1 MQNVADSVYKEC
13 LGYCAAEFRRNACA
27 ATINDLHKG
36 VVMDYLPLFHKLQ
49 GRDVLLV
56 GGGEMALRKA
66 RLLLDTGAA
75 LRVVAPFISEEL
87 QALVADKQ
95 GQCLLREY
103 QTSDMQDCCLVL
115 TTTDQPDVNAAV
127 SAQAKAL
134 NIPVYSVGA
143 PDLSSFIFPAIVDRS
158 PLVIAVSSAGHAP
171 VLARLARAKIE
182 TWLPA
187 SYGRLAGLAAKFRDQ
202 VKTLLPHV
210 QPRRAFWE
218 DVFQGQIAEHVFA
231 GRDQQAEQLLAE
243 KISSAQNKVVGEVYL
258 VGAGP
263 GDPDLLTFKALRLMQ
278 QADVVL
284 YDRLVAPAILD
295 LCRRDAERMYVGK
308 QASNHSVPQEQIN
321 QKLVELALQG
331 KRVVRLKGGDPFIF
345 GRGGEE
351 IEELA
356 AQHIPFQV
364 VPGIT
369 AASGCSAYAGIP
381 LTHRDYAQSVRF
393 VTGHPKDGVL
403 DLPWSELISPT
414 QTVVFYM
421 GLGCLPDIC
430 QQLIAHGRA
439 ANTPIAL
446 VENGTTDKQRVFTG
460 NLETINQQVQEFAV
474 QSPSL
479 IIVGEVVALRDKL
492 NWFVGVN

>member
-1 MQNVADSVYKEC
+1 
-13 LGYCAAEFRRNACA
+13 
-27 ATINDLHKG
+27 
-36 VVMDYLPLFHKLQ
+36 MDYLPLFHKLQ

-66 RLLLDTGAA
+66 RVLLESGAK
-75 LRVVAPFISEEL
+75 LRVIAPLISDEL
-87 QALVADKQ
+87 QTLVSAQQ

-103 QTSDMQDCCLVL
+103 QDNDMQGCCLVMA
-115 TTTDQPDVNAAV
+115 TTDQPKVNAAV
-127 SAQAKAL
+127 SAQAQAQG
-134 NIPVYSVGA
+134 IPVYAVGA
-143 PDLSSFIFPAIVDRS
+143 AELSSIIFPAIVDRS
-158 PLVIAVSSAGHAP
+158 PLIIAVSTAGHAP

-187 SYGRLAGLAAKFRDQ
+187 SYGRLAGLAAKFRQQ
-202 VKTLLPHV
+202 VRTLLPDV
-210 QPRRAFWE
+210 QPRRVFWE

-231 GRDQQAEQLLAE
+231 GREQQAEQLLEE
-243 KISSAQNKVVGEVYL
+243 KISGAQTEVSGEVYL

-284 YDRLVAPAILD
+284 YDRLVAPAILE
-295 LCRRDAERMYVGK
+295 LCRRDADRMYVGK
-308 QASNHSVPQEQIN
+308 QTSNHSVSQDQIN
-321 QKLVELALQG
+321 KKLVELAQQG

-356 AQHIPFQV
+356 AQRIPFQV

-393 VTGHPKDGVL
+393 VTGHAKEGVL
-403 DLPWSELISPT
+403 DLPWAELTAAT

-421 GLGCLPDIC
+421 GLGCLPEIC
-430 QQLIAHGRA
+430 QQLVAYGRA
-439 ANTPIAL
+439 AQTPIAL
-446 VENGTTDKQRVFTG
+446 VENGTTAQQRVFVGT
-460 NLETINQQVQEFAV
+460 LDTINAQVRDFAV

-492 NWFVGVN
+492 NWFAGAN